1 VLFDRKDV
9 ALELCRRRAGITYR
23 NHILERLGGT
33 SRRINPVSQGKE
45 DKRDVGVKKGERAF
59 IGLVDIIRKRVIG
72 KRQEPRYATSL
83 PAFREA

>member
-1 VLFDRKDV
+1 VHSVSPGKKDMGQDNW
-9 ALELCRRRAGITYR
+9 CQR
-23 NHILERLGGT
+23 
-33 SRRINPVSQGKE
+33 
-45 DKRDVGVKKGERAF
+45 GERAF

>member
-1 VLFDRKDV
+1 VGWL
-9 ALELCRRRAGITYR
+9 AGIEMVSISHEKTT
-23 NHILERLGGT
+23 GT
-33 SRRINPVSQGKE
+33 NNWCQ
-45 DKRDVGVKKGERAF
+45 KGERAF